1 MNKADKCLVLIE
13 LNEINFDVVE
23 KYISKDPAQ
32 FPSLKK
38 LLDGHKTTTSSENHY
53 EELEPWIQWPSVHA
67 AKSFAQH
74 GVFRLGDMV
83 GAKVPQIFEIVEDA
97 GYKVGAISAMN
108 AENRLKNP
116 AYFIPDPWTQTPSDG
131 SFWSRSLTEAVSQ
144 AVNDN
149 AKAKITLKSAVQI
162 ALALL
167 RFAKPKHYAL
177 YLNLIANSRKRPWN
191 KALVLDLLLHDVHS
205 SLWGSTNPN
214 FSTLFL
220 NAGAHIQHHYFFNSV
235 PLQGVL
241 PFKNPDWYISQ
252 KEDPLSDVLK
262 LYDAIIGE
270 HLERSDVELLVATG
284 LAQKPYDR
292 LKFYYRLNAHA
303 DFLNSL
309 GIKFSNVYPR
319 MTRDFLIEFSND
331 DGARLAQSVLADLKI
346 EGDDLPLFGEID
358 NRGRSL
364 FVTLTYP
371 NEILEAT
378 KYNFNSNS
386 YFLKPLVS
394 FVAIKNGMHQAEGFA
409 FFSKNL
415 ASFAPKEK
423 MHVSNLGRT
432 IADYFGVAI

>member
-1 MNKADKCLVLIE
+1 MNKADKRLVLIE

-23 KYISKDPAQ
+23 KYISKNPAQ

-38 LLDGHKTTTSSENHY
+38 LLDCHKIKTSSENNY
-53 EELEPWIQWPSVHA
+53 EELEPWIQWTSVHT

-74 GVFRLGDMV
+74 GIFRLGDIV
-83 GAKVPQIFEIVEDA
+83 GAKVAQIFEIVEDA

-131 SFWSRSLTEAVSQ
+131 TFWSRSLTEAVAQ

-149 AKAKITLKSAVQI
+149 AKAKITLKSALQL

-167 RFAKPKHYAL
+167 RFAKPKNYVL
-177 YLNLIANSRKRPWN
+177 YFNLIANSRKRPWN
-191 KALVLDLLLHDVHS
+191 KALVLDLLLHDVHLS
-205 SLWGSTNPN
+205 FWDTTTPN

-220 NAGAHIQHHYFFNSV
+220 NGGAHIQHHYFFNSA

-241 PFKNPDWYISQ
+241 PFKNPEWYISQ
-252 KEDPLSDVLK
+252 KEDPLADVLK

-270 HLERSDVELLVATG
+270 YLDRAGVELLVATG

-331 DGARLAQSVLADLKI
+331 DGARLAQSVLADLKV
-346 EGDDLPLFGEID
+346 EGDGLRLFGEID
-358 NRGRSL
+358 NRGRTL

-371 NEILEAT
+371 KEVLETT
-378 KYNFNSNS
+378 KYTFNSES

-394 FVAIKNGMHQAEGFA
+394 FVAIKNGMHQSEGFA
-409 FFSKNL
+409 FFSNNL
-415 ASFAPKEK
+415 VKYAPIDSL
-423 MHVSNLGRT
+423 HVGNIGNS
-432 IADYFGVAI
+432 IADYFEVRV